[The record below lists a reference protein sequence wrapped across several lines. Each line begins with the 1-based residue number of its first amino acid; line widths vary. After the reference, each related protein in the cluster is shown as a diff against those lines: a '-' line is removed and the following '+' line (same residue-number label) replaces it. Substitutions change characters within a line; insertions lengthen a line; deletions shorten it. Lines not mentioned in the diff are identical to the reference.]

1 MTSFLELSSSKIRYS
16 LFSFRFDMLQKLI
29 STLNEFMKLCMHSTW
44 LRWNKKGHIII
55 IITLQFHISI
65 LVCLLSLNVSYNRNF
80 YSHYVLSHGNVY
92 EILFFDINYIF
103 SLLNIEILMKQR
115 RTLLIQENLTSP
127 KVASLINVQL
137 CHAPRAQSNYWFL
150 EVTII
155 IDNCVLHIS
164 IQCCWQNIF
173 LIIFIYLLFLPR
185 FH

>member
-1 MTSFLELSSSKIRYS
+1 MNLWSYACILHDYDEI
-16 LFSFRFDMLQKLI
+16 
-29 STLNEFMKLCMHSTW
+29 
-44 LRWNKKGHIII
+44 KKG
-55 IITLQFHISI
+55 T
-65 LVCLLSLNVSYNRNF
+65 LSLLLHCSFTFLYL
-80 YSHYVLSHGNVY
+80 YVCCRWMFHTIGTFTVIMCFLMVMCMKY
-92 EILFFDINYIF
+92 FFFFDINYIF